1 MAITYSAPGVYVEN
15 VPPTTRAIEGA
26 STSVAAFAGVVP
38 DNIAMPE
45 LPDGTKAAVA
55 KVGDNVL
62 LTRWE
67 DFGLNF
73 GDYAPGNAV
82 LAHAVFG
89 FFVNGGGRCYVRRVA
104 AEADLANLNDIL
116 AGWQAYDDI
125 SIVAVP
131 GATTKTQQ
139 GAIIAHCALMRDRV
153 AVLDGV
159 VPSKPDS
166 VKPDEINPNGQSS
179 AGSYAA
185 LYYPWIRT
193 AGPDPTGAL
202 HDVPPSGHVTGI
214 YARSDAQRGVFKAP
228 ANEPVLGATDLVVR
242 YSRQA
247 QEVLNPVGVNLIRLV
262 TGSITVWGARTLSNQ
277 TDMRYVSTQ
286 RYLCFLRDTI
296 TAGTAWA
303 VFEPNGTSL
312 WKSLTR
318 NVTAFLLDQWQSGA
332 LLGATPEQAFFVKCD
347 EATNPAASREL
358 GRVVVEV
365 GVAIVRPAEFI
376 VFRVQQSSG
385 E

>member
-1 MAITYSAPGVYVEN
+1 VVGV
-15 VPPTTRAIEGA
+15 
-26 STSVAAFAGVVP
+26 
-38 DNIAMPE
+38 
-45 LPDGTKAAVA
+45 
-55 KVGDNVL
+55 
-62 LTRWE
+62 
-67 DFGLNF
+67 
-73 GDYAPGNAV
+73 
-82 LAHAVFG
+82 
-89 FFVNGGGRCYVRRVA
+89 
-104 AEADLANLNDIL
+104 
-116 AGWQAYDDI
+116 
-125 SIVAVP
+125 
-131 GATTKTQQ
+131 
-139 GAIIAHCALMRDRV
+139 
-153 AVLDGV
+153 
-159 VPSKPDS
+159 
-166 VKPDEINPNGQSS
+166 
-179 AGSYAA
+179 
-185 LYYPWIRT
+185 
-193 AGPDPTGAL
+193 
-202 HDVPPSGHVTGI
+202 

-228 ANEPVLGATDLVVR
+228 ANEPVLGATDLTVR

-247 QEVLNPVGVNLIRLV
+247 QEVLNPAGVNLIRLI

-286 RYLCFLRDTI
+286 RYLCFLRDSV